1 GWQKKRPQPEI
12 MPDGGASAR
21 SGLEQV
27 DPISAAPSGNTL
39 PRRHAGALLLM
50 RFTGHNLDDLL
61 VCLLH

>member
-1 GWQKKRPQPEI
+1 